1 MGVGYYSRITN
12 WFIGASI
19 FDCSIIQN
27 DFALISANIP
37 LAMDVE
43 GSQVKNE
50 FEGVLNYGG
59 DTDIND
65 VFLRGGGTMIRATSE
80 NADLKITLLN
90 KKGEI
95 VAFNTISQDTDAEI
109 YVKRGGKFQLMV
121 EAVSNKSVSRH
132 FMTGKYHIQ
141 IKR

>member
-1 MGVGYYSRITN
+1 
-12 WFIGASI
+12 
-19 FDCSIIQN
+19 
-27 DFALISANIP
+27 
-37 LAMDVE
+37 
-43 GSQVKNE
+43 
-50 FEGVLNYGG
+50 
-59 DTDIND
+59 
-65 VFLRGGGTMIRATSE
+65 VFLRGGGTRIRATSE

-109 YVKRGGKFQLMV
+109 YVKRGGKFQLKV
-121 EAVSNKSVSRH
+121 EAVSNKSVSRQ